1 MTLPTQKERQQQRR
15 NDWRRKGGKRLDLY
29 IDAKLM
35 TGLMPHILPY
45 GGDTH
50 PGLAVVALLED
61 CVKEWSKPE

>member
-15 NDWRRKGGKRLDLY
+15 NDWRKKGGRRLDLY

-35 TGLMPHILPY
+35 NGLMPHILPY

-50 PGLAVVALLED
+50 PGYAIVELLQD
-61 CVKEWSKPE
+61 CVKEWNKPE